1 MEPSARPKH
10 LSRLL
15 LAVLALIALAD
26 LIPLGYMAALG
37 ARDGTG
43 EAGAGDPVWF
53 GPWLRLFRSSPHFLR
68 WFLNSTAVTVISV
81 SFHLIADAMAAYVL
95 AKWTFRGK
103 RAVFALIIAAMMVP
117 RQVTMIPLF
126 LGMSRWGLADTFAGL
141 LLPGLGDVVG
151 VFLLRQFMLTI
162 PDALLEA
169 AVVDGASRWAT
180 FRHIVLPLSL
190 PAMAVMGVLA
200 FQRYWSD
207 FFWPVV
213 ITHSEEHYTL
223 QVGLSYLVQ
232 SDFGAD
238 YSLLAAGACATAVPA
253 LVIFMLFRRLFF
265 EGYRGGAVK

>member
-1 MEPSARPKH
+1 MQPTSRPKF
-10 LSRLL
+10 LAILL
-15 LAVLALIALAD
+15 VGVLVLIAVAD
-26 LIPLGYMAALG
+26 LLPLGYMAALG
-37 ARDGTG
+37 MRGGTEEG
-43 EAGAGDPVWF
+43 GAGDPVWF
-53 GPWLRLFRSSPHFLR
+53 GPWMRLFKSSPHFLR
-68 WFLNSTAVTVISV
+68 WFLNSSAVAVISV
-81 SFHLIADAMAAYVL
+81 SFHLLADAMAAYVL
-95 AKWTFRGK
+95 AKWTFRGQK
-103 RAVFALIIAAMMVP
+103 LVFTLIILAMMVP

-126 LGMSRWGLADTFAGL
+126 LEMSQWGLADTFVGL
-141 LLPGLGDVVG
+141 LLPGLGDVIG
-151 VFLLRQFMLTI
+151 VFLLRQFILTI

-190 PAMAVMGVLA
+190 PAMSVMGVLA

-213 ITHSEEHYTL
+213 ITHSEQNYTL

-238 YSLLAAGACATAVPA
+238 YALLAAGACAAAVPA
-253 LVIFMLFRRLFF
+253 LLIFMLFRRLFF